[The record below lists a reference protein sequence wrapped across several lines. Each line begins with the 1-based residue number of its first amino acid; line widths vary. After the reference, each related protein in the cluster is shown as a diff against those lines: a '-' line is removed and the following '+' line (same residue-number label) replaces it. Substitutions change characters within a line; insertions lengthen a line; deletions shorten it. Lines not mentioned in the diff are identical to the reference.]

1 MTTVSKKTSV
11 MKILFSNEDFYQ
23 LETRVTIKPTEDRLG
38 LLRAELFSTTSIN
51 YIVTSLTYTDVR
63 SSIAEQNEEAVLIL
77 KMFMYEKCDIK
88 IESSPP
94 WPNS

>member
-23 LETRVTIKPTEDRLG
+23 LETRVTIKPTEGRLG
-38 LLRAELFSTTSIN
+38 LWRAELFSTTSIN

-77 KMFMYEKCDIK
+77 KMFMYEKCDIF
-88 IESSPP
+88 
-94 WPNS
+94 